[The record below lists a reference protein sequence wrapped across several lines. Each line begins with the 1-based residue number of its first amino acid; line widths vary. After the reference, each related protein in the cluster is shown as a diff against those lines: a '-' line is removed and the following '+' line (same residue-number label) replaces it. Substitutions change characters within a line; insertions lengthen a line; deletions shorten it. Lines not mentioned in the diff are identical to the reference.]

1 MQWGGYCLPEEQTRV
16 CHVSHFYLSWI
27 WFVYFPIL
35 RASPGYHL
43 FLFCRVYW
51 APVVFP
57 FRRLWWEKG
66 LPQEASPSLSCFSS
80 ALFKAFLFSIQIRFA
95 DCPERGK
102 THFTHLTDL
111 AFDPL
116 ISTKLQKDR
125 LKCSTVLPSRIFQ
138 GQCGSPFVRHSTVRV
153 LGKIT
158 CI

>member
-1 MQWGGYCLPEEQTRV
+1 MSCVSLLFILDIVCLF
-16 CHVSHFYLSWI
+16 SHTSSKPWISPVFILQSLLSTCS
-27 WFVYFPIL
+27 FSFQEAMM
-35 RASPGYHL
+35 R
-43 FLFCRVYW
+43 
-51 APVVFP
+51 
-57 FRRLWWEKG
+57 KG
-66 LPQEASPSLSCFSS
+66 LTSGRTASPSLCCFSS
-80 ALFKAFLFSIQIRFA
+80 AVFKAFLFSIQIRFA